1 MHNDSIFVQLGH
13 KKMSENFSSFSFSHP
28 YCYRRRNGSGHY
40 QRDAKR
46 LNRWYLKVVIMRFF
60 YSRALYKIR
69 YIGLQSEQK
78 LINCLVWGGNYT
90 ASTDSGFSS
99 TWHNTPSI
107 SSGNGSIISAAY
119 GPVYGEVKSISVG
132 ITYHY

>member
-1 MHNDSIFVQLGH
+1 
-13 KKMSENFSSFSFSHP
+13 MS
-28 YCYRRRNGSGHY
+28 
-40 QRDAKR
+40 
-46 LNRWYLKVVIMRFF
+46 V
-60 YSRALYKIR
+60 
-69 YIGLQSEQK
+69 
-78 LINCLVWGGNYT
+78 T

>member
-1 MHNDSIFVQLGH
+1 MAF
-13 KKMSENFSSFSFSHP
+13 
-28 YCYRRRNGSGHY
+28 
-40 QRDAKR
+40 
-46 LNRWYLKVVIMRFF
+46 
-60 YSRALYKIR
+60 
-69 YIGLQSEQK
+69 
-78 LINCLVWGGNYT
+78 LIQQVHGKCLVT

>member
-1 MHNDSIFVQLGH
+1 MKEVTKEALHG
-13 KKMSENFSSFSFSHP
+13 FSGISTTELQTIDGGGKFAFIK
-28 YCYRRRNGSGHY
+28 NGVS
-40 QRDAKR
+40 
-46 LNRWYLKVVIMRFF
+46 
-60 YSRALYKIR
+60 YST
-69 YIGLQSEQK
+69 GSWE
-78 LINCLVWGGNYT
+78 VSVT
-90 ASTDSGFSS
+90 ASIDSGFSS